1 MKKLIV
7 LISIIVLFIS
17 ACENSDDIVKI
28 IENPPLTEAEVAEG
42 LKEALK
48 VGTDTAVSIVSQV
61 NGYYMDELI
70 KIYLPSEADIIV
82 ENIDNPLLATL
93 GVDDFIQD
101 MILKLN
107 RAAEDAAT
115 EAIPIFI
122 DAITEMTI
130 QDAFNILNGSDTAA
144 THYLREKTYINLQ
157 EAFQPKIA
165 TSLNKPL
172 VAGISATDT
181 WDTFTSLY
189 NDIANSLAGQLAG
202 LTPVTVELDEYVTI
216 KALNGLF
223 IKVADEEK
231 DIRTDPL
238 ARVTDILKRVFGNN

>member
-7 LISIIVLFIS
+7 LLSIVVLLTS
-17 ACENSDDIVKI
+17 SCENSDDIIKI
-28 IENPPLTEAEVAEG
+28 IENPPLTEEEVAEG

-61 NGYYMDELI
+61 NGYFLDELI

-82 ENIDNPLLATL
+82 ENANNPLLVTL

-101 MILKLN
+101 MVMKLN
-107 RAAEDAAT
+107 RTAEDAAT
-115 EAIPIFI
+115 EAFPIFI
-122 DAITEMTI
+122 NAISDMTI
-130 QDAFNILNGSDTAA
+130 QDAFSILNGSDTSA

-157 EAFQPKIA
+157 ETFSPKIA
-165 TSLNKPL
+165 TSLDKPL
-172 VAGISATDT
+172 VAGISATES
-181 WDTFTSLY
+181 WNTFTSLY
-189 NDIANSLAGQLAG
+189 NDIANSVAGQLAG
-202 LTPVTVELDEYVTI
+202 LTPVTTELDEYVTK

-238 ARVTDILKRVFGNN
+238 ARITDILKRVFGGN